1 MRALNF
7 SVELGA
13 ARFDVSV
20 SDALVLDMP
29 VELSLKLVAIVGAY
43 LLNAERKLFDDVVSE
58 VYGVR
63 LCVTLV
69 DFQCSHTG
77 CIINRGILVA
87 FDLSAAFSSKY
98 QELHVHLD
106 MVTRYLFVVALCMH
120 LPHARAAREAVQLL
134 ALEDAIDASI

>member
-1 MRALNF
+1 MWSGEVIKSLPHVKLRLQIDVVFVRKQLIEFLLIRSMRALNF

-43 LLNAERKLFDDVVSE
+43 LLNAERKLFDDVVNE

-77 CIINRGILVA
+77 CIINRGTGSV
-87 FDLSAAFSSKY
+87 
-98 QELHVHLD
+98 
-106 MVTRYLFVVALCMH
+106 
-120 LPHARAAREAVQLL
+120 
-134 ALEDAIDASI
+134 